1 MKIPIFIYF
10 CKYYSYQNIGEFML
24 EVERIGKLRKQLDL
38 TQKQLANLAG
48 VSQSL
53 IAKIESGKI
62 DPAYS
67 KVMQILSALEN
78 EQNKGKKTAQQIMS
92 VGLASVSPSDHI
104 SDAIKL
110 MKEKDISQ
118 LPVLEGGKCIGS
130 LSESDIVELVA
141 AHADLKKPLVREV
154 MKESFPVIPAN
165 SLVDVVA
172 SLLKHYSA
180 VLVEKDGRL
189 SGIITKAD
197 LFKAI

>member
-1 MKIPIFIYF
+1 
-10 CKYYSYQNIGEFML
+10 ML
-24 EVERIGKLRKQLDL
+24 EVERIGKLRKQLGL
-38 TQKQLANLAG
+38 TQKELADLSG

-78 EQNKGKKTAQQIMS
+78 EQNKGKKIAQQIMS
-92 VGLASVSPSDHI
+92 EGIIGISPDDHLAK
-104 SDAIKL
+104 AIGI

-141 AHADLKKPLVREV
+141 AHADLKKPLVRQV
-154 MKESFPVIPAN
+154 MKESFPVIPAS

-180 VLVEKDGRL
+180 VLVEKDGHI

>member
-1 MKIPIFIYF
+1 
-10 CKYYSYQNIGEFML
+10 ML
-24 EVERIGKLRKQLDL
+24 EVERIGKLRKQLGL
-38 TQKQLANLAG
+38 TQKELATLAG

-78 EQNKGKKTAQQIMS
+78 EHSKGKKTAGQIMS
-92 VGLASVSPSDHI
+92 AGLAFVSPNDRI
-104 SDAIKL
+104 TAAIKL

-118 LPVLEGGKCIGS
+118 VPVLEGGKCVGS
-130 LSESDIVELVA
+130 LSESDILDLVS
-141 AHADLKKPLVREV
+141 AHRDLKRLHVREA

-165 SLVDVVA
+165 SVVDIITD
-172 SLLKHYSA
+172 LLRHYSA
-180 VLVEKDGRL
+180 VLVEKDGHI

>member
-1 MKIPIFIYF
+1 
-10 CKYYSYQNIGEFML
+10 ML
-24 EVERIGKLRKQLDL
+24 EIERIGKLRKQLGL
-38 TQKQLANLAG
+38 TQKQLADLAG

-53 IAKIESGKI
+53 IAKIESRKI

-67 KVMQILSALEN
+67 KVMQILSALES
-78 EQNKGKKTAQQIMS
+78 EQNKGKKTAEQIMS
-92 VGLASVSPSDHI
+92 AYLASVSPDEHVAH
-104 SDAIKL
+104 AIKL
-110 MKEKDISQ
+110 MKDKDISQ
-118 LPVLEGGKCIGS
+118 LPVLEGGKCVGS

-141 AHADLKKPLVREV
+141 AHSDPRKPLVKEV

-180 VLVEKDGRL
+180 VLVEKDGHL
-189 SGIITKAD
+189 KGIITKAD

>member
-1 MKIPIFIYF
+1 
-10 CKYYSYQNIGEFML
+10 ML
-24 EVERIGKLRKQLDL
+24 EVERIGKLRKQLGL
-38 TQKQLANLAG
+38 TQKELADLSG

-78 EQNKGKKTAQQIMS
+78 EQNKGKKTAEEIMS
-92 VGLASVSPSDHI
+92 LGLAFVSPEDYVT
-104 SDAIKL
+104 DAIKL
-110 MKEKDISQ
+110 MKDKDISQ
-118 LPVLEGGKCIGS
+118 LPVLEGGKCVGS
-130 LSESDIVELVA
+130 LSESDILDLVA
-141 AHADLKKPLVREV
+141 AHADLKKPLVRDV

-165 SLVDVVA
+165 SLVDVAA

-180 VLVEKDGRL
+180 VLVEKDGKVG
-189 SGIITKAD
+189 GIITKAD